1 MCGLAGYLGQG
12 NRDVLEKMTRSIE
25 YRGPNDKGF
34 FVEHKIGLGHQR
46 LSIID
51 LSGQAR
57 QPITNETGTVQVIF
71 NGEIYNFQELRK
83 DLISQGHQFKSQTD
97 SEVIIHQYEED
108 GNDCFKKFNGMFAIA
123 IWDSHQEK
131 LILARDR
138 YGQKPLYWTLKDQ
151 TLIFAS
157 ELKAI
162 LCHPLVKKELN
173 PLAIYQYFSFDYIP
187 QPLTIFKDIYKL
199 ANGSFLVFENNQVKI
214 DNYYQIEF
222 NHQEIDFSTAKE
234 KFGNLL
240 EDSVKKR
247 LVADVPVGIFLSG
260 GIDSSVITYFA
271 KKYKEDIETFSI
283 GFEEPSFDESSYA
296 QQIASFL
303 KTNHH
308 HQEFRSQDLL
318 NIIPEVIEKLDEPFG
333 DPSIL
338 PTYLLSKFTA
348 NQVTVALGGDGG
360 DELLMGYPNH
370 QVQKIINSL
379 GLAHLKIK
387 GISGILEK
395 LLPVSNKNLTFSYK
409 LKRYGHGWGFDGL
422 YRDFV
427 NIGGYINGFEKMF
440 NFKNRSEE
448 LFDFAQDFLSSY
460 NDKKYSEKINLLFL
474 KYYLQD
480 DILFKID
487 RASMYNSLEVRAPFL
502 DFRLADF
509 VNSLP
514 LNYKLRGLKTKYILK
529 ELMKDKLPNNIIGR
543 PKKGFG
549 VPLTLWLKKDLK
561 EYMLENLNQA
571 EIDRVGLF
579 NYDFVNKLIKD
590 HLANKRDNRK
600 VLWNLIIF
608 QSWVK
613 KYGKF

>member
-51 LSGQAR
+51 LSEQAR
-57 QPITNETGTVQVIF
+57 QPISNETGTVQVVF
-71 NGEIYNFQELRK
+71 NGEIYNFQELRE

-97 SEVIIHQYEED
+97 SEVIVHQYEED

-123 IWDSHQEK
+123 IWDSRQDK

-162 LCHPLVKKELN
+162 LYHPLVKKELN

-199 ANGSFLVFENNQVKI
+199 ANGSFLVFENNQVKL
-214 DNYYQIEF
+214 DNYYQIEL

-234 KFGNLL
+234 KFGDLL
-240 EDSVKKR
+240 EDSVRKR

-271 KKYKEDIETFSI
+271 KKYKEDIKTFSI

-296 QQIASFL
+296 QQVANFL
-303 KTNHH
+303 KTKHH
-308 HQEFRSQDLL
+308 HQEFKSQDLL
-318 NIIPEVIEKLDEPFG
+318 DVIPEVVERLDEPFG

-348 NQVTVALGGDGG
+348 NQVIVALGGDGG

-370 QVQKIINSL
+370 WVQKIINSL
-379 GLAHLKIK
+379 GLTHLRIK
-387 GISGILEK
+387 GISEILEK
-395 LLPVSNKNLTFSYK
+395 LLPVSDKNLAFFYK
-409 LKRYGHGWGFDGL
+409 VKRYGHSWGFDGL
-422 YRDFV
+422 YRDFLNV
-427 NIGGYINGFEKMF
+427 GGYINGLEKL
-440 NFKNRSEE
+440 FKFKVKSEE
-448 LFDFAQDFLSSY
+448 LFGFAKEFLTDY
-460 NDKKYSEKINLLFL
+460 QDKKYLEKVNILFL

-480 DILFKID
+480 DILFKVD

-502 DFRLADF
+502 DFCLADF

-514 LNYKLRGLKTKYILK
+514 LNYKLRGLRTKYILK
-529 ELMKDKLPNNIIGR
+529 ELMKGKLPREIINR

-561 EYMLENLNQA
+561 DYMLENLSSV
-571 EIDRVGLF
+571 EINKIGLF
-579 NYDFVNKLIKD
+579 DYSFVNKLIKE

-600 VLWNLIIF
+600 ILWNLIIF
-608 QSWVK
+608 QNWAK
-613 KYGKF
+613 KYGRF